1 MIESMSSGIAMP
13 PPPRRTEQNLTND
26 QQAFIADKLSEYD
39 VDTLTQTEALTIVDA
54 FSAAGIEPV

>member
-39 VDTLTQTEALTIVDA
+39 VDTLTLNEALTIVDA